1 MVEGEVGEKLV
12 RSRNSK
18 EEILEMRKR
27 VERGEILKR

>member
-1 MVEGEVGEKLV
+1 MVEGEVEEKLV